1 MSFTVAFRQKF
12 NYAVQGDERWIAGM
26 LRARIAA
33 SLKKKGAQEVA
44 IEGQRITFKGR
55 VNDRLYWGLLFG
67 VISKGEVTVTGQNGE
82 LNVAFE
88 INFGYLFLVTLIM
101 SGFLT
106 VCTIFKG
113 MGLSGVYAFVGMLW
127 VAFFGGSVA
136 LSCLWFHF
144 FMQG

>member
-1 MSFTVAFRQKF
+1 MSFTVAYRQQFK
-12 NYAVQGDERWIAGM
+12 YTVQGDERWIAGM

-55 VNDRLYWGLLFG
+55 VNDRLYWGLLLG

-88 INFGYLFLVTLIM
+88 INFGYLCLVTLIM

-106 VCTIFKG
+106 FCIIFKEWG
-113 MGLSGVYAFVGMLW
+113 
-127 VAFFGGSVA
+127 
-136 LSCLWFHF
+136 
-144 FMQG
+144 